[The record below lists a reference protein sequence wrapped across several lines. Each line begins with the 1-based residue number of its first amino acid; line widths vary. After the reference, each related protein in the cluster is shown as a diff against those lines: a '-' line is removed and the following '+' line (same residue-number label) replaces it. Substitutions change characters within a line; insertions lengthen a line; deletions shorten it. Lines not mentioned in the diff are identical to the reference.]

1 MKICIL
7 FLLFGLASADIW
19 QRAASTVD
27 KAVKLFLEGVG
38 QSGSLKVFIGLSDA
52 KELNDIEDDIKEGLE
67 KILKDELENIFQ
79 QIKATVENGKEVAEK
94 LVEMVKDIKE
104 KLKELKEDD
113 QNSKIFLK
121 KLKHL
126 IKQSLKNFLENH
138 GFGKRNLDQ
147 EMDHIARIRFSE
159 FAEWIKKR
167 VFQSEIINK
176 IRKYIKNFIT
186 KNSELRKLKEVLLK
200 LKEDDFLELLDL
212 TFQSYN
218 NKNYCDNKS
227 KERINELFKDLEEDL
242 REKAKKLQEFL
253 KDRWLFGLEKLRSG
267 FSRITALGIEIIGDG
282 KDISVETARKAIEF
296 FQEYKDDLGSLWDQI
311 NETTKSHIGQF

>member
-1 MKICIL
+1 
-7 FLLFGLASADIW
+7 
-19 QRAASTVD
+19 
-27 KAVKLFLEGVG
+27 
-38 QSGSLKVFIGLSDA
+38 
-52 KELNDIEDDIKEGLE
+52 
-67 KILKDELENIFQ
+67 
-79 QIKATVENGKEVAEK
+79 
-94 LVEMVKDIKE
+94 
-104 KLKELKEDD
+104 
-113 QNSKIFLK
+113 
-121 KLKHL
+121 
-126 IKQSLKNFLENH
+126 
-138 GFGKRNLDQ
+138 KRNLDQ